1 MNFYLRLL
9 QVLPVVYLVFGILGL
24 SALISI
30 IMINFRVGKI
40 KNEMLKVSEM
50 NQKLIDKIENLKP

>member
-1 MNFYLRLL
+1 MNFYLGLL
-9 QVLPVVYLVFGILGL
+9 QILPVVYLVFGILGL

-50 NQKLIDKIENLKP
+50 NQKLIDKIENLKL